1 MTDTIDSKKIKSLF
15 LQIVVFFSLLCML
28 FPSFAYLSD
37 QNEKNLNYPKTIV
50 LMNEY
55 IDGNPQ
61 IDNTAATQI
70 EAEFIEQKFDIIDK
84 HQIDKLN
91 ERDVELNS
99 KEMRKPIVGGTV
111 TTKLSTDYQTNQTTQ
126 ETSGTI
132 YSFKDPD
139 KIAKLAR
146 GVGAE
151 VLVLG
156 EVVCIFKEASQ
167 PYGLNAYTY
176 EARVNVKAIS
186 TDNARVLAVDTI
198 KGIGRDNT
206 RVSAADKAVQEAL
219 SSSVSPFVAKIAE
232 AWNNKDRSETKIE
245 LICDNA
251 TFKKS
256 KDIRNVIL
264 SIKGVKY
271 ARERSFINN
280 TLELDVGL
288 VKGSEY
294 FADSLSELSNPKI
307 EIISKTAGRIY
318 IKFLQ

>member
-1 MTDTIDSKKIKSLF
+1 MTEIIHSKTHF
-15 LQIVVFFSLLCML
+15 FIVLFSLLCI
-28 FPSFAYLSD
+28 FPSSLYSLD
-37 QNEKNLNYPKTIV
+37 QNSENLSYPKTIV
-50 LMNEY
+50 LVNEY

-61 IDNTAATQI
+61 IDNTVATQI
-70 EAEFIEQKFDIIDK
+70 EAGFIEQKFDIIDK
-84 HQIDKLN
+84 HQMDRLI
-91 ERDVELNS
+91 ERDVELSS
-99 KEMRKPIVGGTV
+99 KETRKPIAGGTI
-111 TTKLSTDYQTNQTTQ
+111 TTKVSTDYQANQITQ

-146 GVGAE
+146 GIGAE

-156 EVVCIFKEASQ
+156 EVICNFKEASQ

-176 EARVNVKAIS
+176 EAQVNVKAIS

-206 RVSAADKAVQEAL
+206 RVSAADKAVQDAL
-219 SSSVSPFVAKIAE
+219 TSSVNPFVAKIAE
-232 AWNNKDRSETKIE
+232 TWNNKGQGETKIE
-245 LICDNA
+245 VICDNA
-251 TFKKS
+251 TFQKS
-256 KDIRNVIL
+256 KDLRSALL
-264 SIKGVKY
+264 SIKGVRY
-271 ARERSFINN
+271 AKERSLINN

-288 VKGSEY
+288 IEDSDH

-307 EIISKTAGRIY
+307 EITSKTAGRIY

>member
-1 MTDTIDSKKIKSLF
+1 METEPIKSKYLF
-15 LQIVVFFSLLCML
+15 TKIIVCLLLLHGFS
-28 FPSFAYLSD
+28 PYAYPQDSSD
-37 QNEKNLNYPKTIV
+37 KNIIYPKTVV
-50 LMNEY
+50 LVNES

-61 IDNTAATQI
+61 LDNTVATQI

-84 HQIDKLN
+84 HQMDRLI

-99 KEMRKPIVGGTV
+99 KEMRRPIAGGTV
-111 TTKLSTDYQTNQTTQ
+111 TTKLSTDYQANQTTQ

-139 KIAKLAR
+139 KIARLAR

-156 EVVCIFKEASQ
+156 EVFCNFKEASQ
-167 PYGLNAYTY
+167 PYGLSAYTY
-176 EARVNVKAIS
+176 EAQVNVKAIS
-186 TDNARVLAVDTI
+186 TDNARILAVDTI
-198 KGIGRDNT
+198 RGVGRDST
-206 RVSAADKAVQEAL
+206 RVSAADKAVQDAL
-219 SSSVSPFVAKIAE
+219 SSSVNPFVAKIAA
-232 AWNNKDRSETKIE
+232 AWDNKDRSETKIE

-256 KDIRNVIL
+256 KDLRSTIL
-264 SIKGVKY
+264 AIKGVKY
-271 ARERSFINN
+271 VKERSFINN

-288 VKGSEY
+288 VEDSEH
-294 FADSLSELSNPKI
+294 FTDVLSELSNPKI
-307 EIISKTAGRIY
+307 EITGKTAGRIY